1 MIDCDI
7 NLLLTFVV
15 HIISFALVEYV
26 NMHYFYNS
34 IAFPYIW
41 EFWNM

>member
-15 HIISFALVEYV
+15 PIISYAHVECV

-41 EFWNM
+41 EFW